1 MQSRAVGEK
10 AGTDNPG
17 TDEEK
22 YGLTVFST
30 GLGGPRRRHGRE
42 SREMTERLRK
52 RNSEIETDREQESE
66 ERIQRD

>member
-1 MQSRAVGEK
+1 MGEK

-17 TDEEK
+17 IDEEK

-30 GLGGPRRRHGRE
+30 GLGGPRRHGQE

-52 RNSEIETDREQESE
+52 RNSEIEMDREQESE